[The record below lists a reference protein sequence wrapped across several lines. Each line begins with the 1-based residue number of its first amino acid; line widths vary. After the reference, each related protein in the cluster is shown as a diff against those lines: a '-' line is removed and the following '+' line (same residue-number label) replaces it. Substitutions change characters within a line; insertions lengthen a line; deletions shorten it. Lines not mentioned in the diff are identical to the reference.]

1 MTVIMKSRLYI
12 PLILVALSCAILA
25 VALWVGTSD
34 GDSSSGT
41 SSDVLENIATRT
53 SIRAYTSEPVDEETS
68 GTSSDVLENI
78 ATRTSIRAY
87 TSEPVD
93 DGTVTALLKAG
104 MAAPTAMNTQPWFFY
119 VVRDRELMKSLAEVL
134 PYAKMAADAAVL
146 IVPCGDRER
155 FLTGEGMT
163 YWVQDVSAA
172 TENILLA
179 AHAMGLGAVWTGVYP
194 VRDRIADV
202 SRILA
207 SFPSAGR
214 LTIRSPRT
222 NGIPTRLSTDRR
234 INLNG

>member
-25 VALWVGTSD
+25 VALWVGTSG

-53 SIRAYTSEPVDEETS
+53 SIRAYTSEPVDEE
-68 GTSSDVLENI
+68 
-78 ATRTSIRAY
+78 
-87 TSEPVD
+87 
-93 DGTVTALLKAG
+93 TVTALLKAG

-163 YWVQDVSAA
+163 YWGPRHGTRGRMDR
-172 TENILLA
+172 
-179 AHAMGLGAVWTGVYP
+179 GLPCTGP
-194 VRDRIADV
+194 H
-202 SRILA
+202 
-207 SFPSAGR
+207 
-214 LTIRSPRT
+214 
-222 NGIPTRLSTDRR
+222 RR
-234 INLNG
+234 CLPHPGDG

>member
-1 MTVIMKSRLYI
+1 MKSRLYI

-34 GDSSSGT
+34 GDGGSNT
-41 SSDVLENIATRT
+41 SSAVLDNIATRT
-53 SIRAYTSEPVDEETS
+53 SIRAYTSD
-68 GTSSDVLENI
+68 
-78 ATRTSIRAY
+78 
-87 TSEPVD
+87 PVD

-155 FLTGEGMT
+155 FLTGETCPPLPRTSCWRPTPWDSGPYGPGSTLYGTASQMSPAFWRWMRT
-163 YWVQDVSAA
+163 TCRS
-172 TENILLA
+172 
-179 AHAMGLGAVWTGVYP
+179 
-194 VRDRIADV
+194 
-202 SRILA
+202 A

-214 LTIRSPRT
+214 LTIQSPRT

-234 INLNG
+234 INL

>member
-53 SIRAYTSEPVDEETS
+53 SIRAYTSEPVDEET
-68 GTSSDVLENI
+68 
-78 ATRTSIRAY
+78 
-87 TSEPVD
+87 
-93 DGTVTALLKAG
+93 VTALLKAG
-104 MAAPTAMNTQPWFFY
+104 MAAPTAMNT
-119 VVRDRELMKSLAEVL
+119 
-134 PYAKMAADAAVL
+134 ADAAVL

-202 SRILA
+202 SRILEMDENHV
-207 SFPSAGR
+207 P
-214 LTIRSPRT
+214 LCV
-222 NGIPTRLSTDRR
+222 IPIGWPADNPEPKDKWDPDKVIYR
-234 INLNG
+234 

>member
-1 MTVIMKSRLYI
+1 MKSRLYI

-53 SIRAYTSEPVDEETS
+53 SIRAYTSEPVDEE
-68 GTSSDVLENI
+68 
-78 ATRTSIRAY
+78 
-87 TSEPVD
+87 
-93 DGTVTALLKAG
+93 TVTALLKAG

-163 YWVQDVSAA
+163 YWVQDVSA
-172 TENILLA
+172 
-179 AHAMGLGAVWTGVYP
+179 
-194 VRDRIADV
+194 
-202 SRILA
+202 

-234 INLNG
+234 INL